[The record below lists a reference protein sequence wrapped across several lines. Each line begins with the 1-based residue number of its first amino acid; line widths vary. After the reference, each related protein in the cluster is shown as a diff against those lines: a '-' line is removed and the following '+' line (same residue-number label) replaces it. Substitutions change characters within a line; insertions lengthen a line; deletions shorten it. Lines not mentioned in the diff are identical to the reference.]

1 MMRDSDSRAVDAF
14 VGLAERGIGHIS
26 LDQLELGWERME
38 GCLLAGVPGHRALS
52 ERSRRGRAWLAGF
65 VTATAVAGLAMASY
79 RALPARQEP
88 ALRYAIEGPA
98 ARTGGAISSLSEGT
112 SRLRFSDQSSL
123 DLGASTRLTVDAL
136 DANGAQIGLV
146 DGAVEVYVAPRAHAS
161 WRFAAGPFRVLVKGT
176 AFHLAFE
183 SERGHLMLQMKSGT
197 VEVLAPPNRTIAVGK
212 GESLELFAEPGRMQR
227 ATEPPAEPSVEPT
240 FAAPPLAG
248 VRPEATSTDGGRSP
262 HANVRGVTEPARRRL
277 AASESGDSAPVP
289 WSRLLAKG
297 DFAGVIAEAERRG
310 IDNTLTQASAAELSS
325 LADAARYTKRSDLA
339 RQVLQAMRARFAGAE
354 PARDASFFLGRLAE
368 STPDRSESALGW
380 YETYLREAPRGLYA
394 GEALGREMALLAQH
408 APERARK
415 VARQYLERFPHGPQA
430 ELAHSLLEASTE

>member
-1 MMRDSDSRAVDAF
+1 MTMMRASDAHAVDAF

-26 LDQLELGWERME
+26 RDQLELGWERME
-38 GCLLAGVPGHRALS
+38 GALSAGVPGHRYLP

-65 VTATAVAGLAMASY
+65 ATATAVAGMAVVAY

-88 ALRYAIEGPA
+88 ALHYAIEGPA

-112 SRLRFSDQSSL
+112 SRLRFSDQSIL
-123 DLGASTRLTVDAL
+123 DLGAATRLTVDAL

-146 DGAVEVYVAPRAHAS
+146 DGAVEVYVEPRAHTS
-161 WRFAAGPFRVLVKGT
+161 WRFAAGPFRVQVKGT

-183 SERGHLMLQMKSGT
+183 SERGRMMLQMKSGT
-197 VEVLAPPNRTIAVGK
+197 VEVLAPPNRIIAVAK
-212 GESLELFAEPGRMQR
+212 GESLELFAEPGRTQGLP
-227 ATEPPAEPSVEPT
+227 AKALAEPTP
-240 FAAPPLAG
+240 APPTSAE
-248 VRPEATSTDGGRSP
+248 VRPEAMPAGGTRSP
-262 HANVRGVTEPARRRL
+262 RANSRGLTEPARRQL

-289 WSRLLAKG
+289 WSKLLAKG

-310 IDNTLTQASAAELSS
+310 LDNTLTQASAADLSS

-368 STPDRSESALGW
+368 AAPNRSESALDW

-394 GEALGREMALLAQH
+394 SEALGREMALLAQN

-415 VARQYLERFPHGPQA
+415 VARQYLERFPHGPQS